1 MKTPGSDEPGE
12 EKGEE
17 EDRALAHLGSERE
30 GYSGL
35 EAPNTAEG
43 EEEAAAED
51 RPLARL
57 GSSMQEGGE
66 EIGAGDVLA
75 GCGFVLRERETRMMP
90 MAARRATS
98 WDCGDERSA
107 SRTRC
112 VRTLTAAG
120 RASAA
125 MRRARAW

>member
-1 MKTPGSDEPGE
+1 V
-12 EKGEE
+12 
-17 EDRALAHLGSERE
+17 LAHLGSEGKRC
-30 GYSGL
+30 SGL
-35 EAPNTAEG
+35 EDPNPAEEAEEQEGDEEG
-43 EEEAAAED
+43 EDEE
-51 RPLARL
+51 
-57 GSSMQEGGE
+57 GVGVG
-66 EIGAGDVLA
+66 VW
-75 GCGFVLRERETRMMP
+75 FVGVGWAFAFRERETRMMP